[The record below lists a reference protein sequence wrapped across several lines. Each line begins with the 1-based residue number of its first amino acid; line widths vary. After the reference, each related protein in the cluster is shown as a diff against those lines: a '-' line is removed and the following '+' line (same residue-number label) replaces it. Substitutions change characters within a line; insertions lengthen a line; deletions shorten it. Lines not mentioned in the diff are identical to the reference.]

1 MREKE
6 SKRVVYLRDA
16 DTFMYVF
23 GISPA
28 YTVGCTFTS
37 SSLAGEHRAYLVEW
51 VEGED
56 GEGPLTRPEI
66 VDSVGV
72 SMVDITEA
80 LDTLFIKKAL

>member
-1 MREKE
+1 M
-6 SKRVVYLRDA
+6 
-16 DTFMYVF
+16 
-23 GISPA
+23 
-28 YTVGCTFTS
+28 
-37 SSLAGEHRAYLVEW
+37 VEW